1 MSNPMTVQDNI
12 IEFLKNDKTAV
23 VTFSQGK
30 YITKIKKL
38 AEKYPDECKIVAE
51 NNDGSI
57 LAHIPVNWVKIS
69 RIKREISEEQRLQS
83 AERLRNYR
91 RNHTE

>member
-1 MSNPMTVQDNI
+1 MSGPTTVQDNC

-30 YITKIKKL
+30 YISKIKKL

-51 NNDGSI
+51 NIDGSI
-57 LAHIPVNWVKIS
+57 MAHIPVKWIKIS
-69 RIKREISEEQRLQS
+69 NIKREMTEEQKLES
-83 AERLRNYR
+83 AERLKNYR
-91 RNHTE
+91 RNHAE

>member
-1 MSNPMTVQDNI
+1 MSNPMTVQDNV

-30 YITKIKKL
+30 YISKIKKL
-38 AEKYPDECKIVAE
+38 AKKYPDECKIVAE

-69 RIKREISEEQRLQS
+69 RIKREMSEEQRLQS
-83 AERLRNYR
+83 TERLRNYR